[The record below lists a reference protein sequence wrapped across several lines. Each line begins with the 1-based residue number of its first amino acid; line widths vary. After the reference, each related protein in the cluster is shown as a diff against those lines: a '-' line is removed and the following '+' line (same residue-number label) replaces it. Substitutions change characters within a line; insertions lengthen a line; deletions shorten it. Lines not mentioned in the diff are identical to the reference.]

1 MLPQK
6 RPLETLSETPKQRDD
21 PSLWCG
27 GGVFVNQTPATPA
40 TPAMPMLP
48 PLPLPPPIP
57 PLLPLPQPPPP
68 AEDPR
73 RAALKFRDPR
83 FPMAGAMKDEG
94 GVFAFMDTIR
104 AERRRVPSAST
115 PA

>member
-1 MLPQK
+1 
-6 RPLETLSETPKQRDD
+6 
-21 PSLWCG
+21 
-27 GGVFVNQTPATPA
+27 
-40 TPAMPMLP
+40 MLP
-48 PLPLPPPIP
+48 PLPLPPSR
-57 PLLPLPQPPPP
+57 LPLPPPPT
-68 AEDPR
+68 EDPR

-83 FPMAGAMKDEG
+83 FPMAGAMREEG